1 MLEWLDLDLAASIAL
16 YGYVTLLGGA
26 VLALLAGFACDDPL
40 RRDRWSVSATGLATL
55 ALASGV
61 VPELAAALTVV
72 PDASAAPVDSGR
84 LLLQSLPPLLVLS
97 LARHDWWALHEGDHQ
112 ESVTAPD
119 APTTGKTRP
128 RRHRRSQSGPRAVT
142 QSAMTPT
149 PLRDA
154 AGWIADPIIPD
165 SSAWPTLD
173 AAPTPV
179 PVEHG
184 DHPRRRVV
192 AMTGA
197 GIAVIAG
204 AVGALAL
211 ERRRRKG

>member
-26 VLALLAGFACDDPL
+26 VLALLACFACDDPF
-40 RRDRWSVSATGLATL
+40 RRDRWSVSATGLATV

-61 VPELAAALTVV
+61 APELAALTVV
-72 PDASAAPVDSGR
+72 PDASAAPVDSGM
-84 LLLQSLPPLLVLS
+84 LLLQSLPPLLVLA
-97 LARHDWWALHEGDHQ
+97 LTRHDWWALHEGHHQ

-119 APTTGKTRP
+119 ARTTGKTRP

-142 QSAMTPT
+142 QSAVTPT
-149 PLRDA
+149 LRDA

-173 AAPTPV
+173 AVTTPV
-179 PVEHG
+179 PVENG

-192 AMTGA
+192 AVTGA